1 MSATGEGGR
10 PEHLTA
16 HPRPGDRAPDL
27 TLPDQHGEP
36 VTLSEAVRGR
46 AALLVFFPAAFTSIC
61 TGELLEVQLD
71 IDTFANDRVQ
81 VHGISCDPQ
90 SSLRAWAALEGYRF
104 PLLSD
109 FWPHGQVCRSYGV
122 LDERHGRPLRGTFL
136 VDPTMTVRW
145 SSVHGPDEERPIGL
159 LHEAVRDR

>member
-1 MSATGEGGR
+1 MSPTGDPYRER
-10 PEHLTA
+10 TA
-16 HPRPGDRAPDL
+16 YPRVGEPAPDL

-36 VTLSEAVRGR
+36 VTLSEAVRDR

-71 IDTFANDRVQ
+71 IDRFANDRVQ
-81 VHGISCDPQ
+81 VHGISCDPT

-122 LDERHGRPLRGTFL
+122 LDEREGRALRGTFL

-145 SSVHGPDEERPIGL
+145 SLVHGPAEERPIGL
-159 LHEAVRDR
+159 LHEAVRDL